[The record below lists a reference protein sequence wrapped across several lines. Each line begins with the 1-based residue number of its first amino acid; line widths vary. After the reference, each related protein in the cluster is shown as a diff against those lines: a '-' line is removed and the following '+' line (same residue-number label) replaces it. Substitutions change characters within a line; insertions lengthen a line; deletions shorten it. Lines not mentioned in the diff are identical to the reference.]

1 MKVKAFIVDDEEN
14 SRSTLRNM
22 LVDFC
27 QDVEVLGEAS
37 TVQKAIQ
44 PINEFQP
51 DLVFL
56 DIIMPKENGFELLHY
71 FDPPF
76 FEVVFT
82 TAYDQYAVKAF
93 QLSAV
98 DYLLKPI
105 DLELLR
111 GAVEKVKEKKSSDDQ
126 TKRINILEG
135 NLTAAFEKISLPTAD
150 GFIFSEID
158 EIIRC
163 EAQGN
168 YTNIFFRDGNKIL
181 VSKTLKNFEDTL
193 KDLYFFRI
201 NRSNLINLKEVKLVG
216 RQRNPAIVL
225 KDGTE
230 LLLSSNRKDEFFE
243 RMKGRG

>member
-1 MKVKAFIVDDEEN
+1 MKLKAFIVDDEEN
-14 SRSTLRNM
+14 SRTTLRNM
-22 LVDFC
+22 LVGFC
-27 QDVEVLGEAS
+27 QEVEVLGEAS

-44 PINEFQP
+44 PIKDLQP
-51 DLVFL
+51 DIVFL
-56 DIIMPKENGFELLHY
+56 DIIMPKENGFELIHY
-71 FDPPF
+71 FDTPF
-76 FEVVFT
+76 FDVIFT

-111 GAVEKVKEKKSSDDQ
+111 GAVERVKAKKTLEDQ

-135 NLTAAFEKISLPTAD
+135 NMTAAFEKISLPTAD
-150 GFIFSEID
+150 GFIFTEVD

-168 YTNIFFRDGNKIL
+168 YTCIFLRDGNKVL
-181 VSKTLKNFEDTL
+181 VSKTLKNFEDIL
-193 KDLYFFRI
+193 KDFHFFRI
-201 NRSNLINLKEVKLVG
+201 NRSNLINLKEVKIVG
-216 RQRNPAIVL
+216 RQRNPSLTL

-230 LLLSSNRKDEFFE
+230 LLLSSFRKDEFFE
-243 RMKGRG
+243 KMKGRG

>member
-1 MKVKAFIVDDEEN
+1 MKLKAFIVDDEEN
-14 SRSTLRNM
+14 SRTTLRNM

-27 QDVEVLGEAS
+27 RDVEVVGEAS
-37 TVQKAIQ
+37 TVQKAIE
-44 PINEFQP
+44 PIKTLQP
-51 DLVFL
+51 DVVFL
-56 DIIMPKENGFELLHY
+56 DIIMPKENGFELIRY
-71 FDPPF
+71 FSPPF
-76 FEVVFT
+76 FEIVFI

-111 GAVEKVKEKKSSDDQ
+111 GAIERVKEKKSLDNQ
-126 TKRINILEG
+126 TRRINILEE
-135 NLTAAFEKISLPTAD
+135 NLTTTFEKISLPTAD

-168 YTNIFFRDGNKIL
+168 YTIFFFRDGNKIL
-181 VSKTLKNFEDTL
+181 VSKTLKNFVDLL
-193 KDLYFFRI
+193 KGLHFFRI

-216 RQRNPAIVL
+216 RQRNPAVIL

-230 LLLSSNRKDEFFE
+230 LILSGNRKDEFFE
-243 RMKGRG
+243 KMKGRG

>member
-1 MKVKAFIVDDEEN
+1 M
-14 SRSTLRNM
+14 
-22 LVDFC
+22 
-27 QDVEVLGEAS
+27 LGEAG
-37 TVQKAIQ
+37 TVQKAIE
-44 PINEFQP
+44 PIKNLQP

-56 DIIMPKENGFELLHY
+56 DIIMPKENGFELIHY

-93 QLSAV
+93 QLSAL

-111 GAVEKVKEKKSSDDQ
+111 GALEKVKEKKSLDNQ
-126 TKRINILEG
+126 TKRINILEE
-135 NLTAAFEKISLPTAD
+135 NLMAAFEKISLPTAD
-150 GFIFSEID
+150 GYIFSEID

-168 YTNIFFRDGNKIL
+168 YTHIFFRDGNKIL
-181 VSKTLKNFEDTL
+181 VSKTLKNFEDVL
-193 KDLYFFRI
+193 KGLHFFRI
-201 NRSNLINLKEVKLVG
+201 NRSNVINLKEVKIVG
-216 RQRNPAIVL
+216 RQRNPTIIL

-230 LLLSSNRKDEFFE
+230 HILSSNRKDEFFE
-243 RMKGRG
+243 KMKGKG

>member
-1 MKVKAFIVDDEEN
+1 MKLKAFIVDDEEN
-14 SRSTLRNM
+14 SRTTLRNM

-27 QDVEVLGEAS
+27 QDVVVLGEAS
-37 TVQKAIQ
+37 TVQKAIH
-44 PINEFQP
+44 PIKELQP
-51 DLVFL
+51 DIVFL
-56 DIIMPKENGFELLHY
+56 DIIMPKENGFELIHY
-71 FDPPF
+71 FDPPL

-82 TAYDQYAVKAF
+82 TAYDQYAVRAF

-111 GAVEKVKEKKSSDDQ
+111 GAVERVKEKKSVDNQ
-126 TKRINILEG
+126 TKRINILEE
-135 NLTAAFEKISLPTAD
+135 NLTAAYEKISLPTAD

-158 EIIRC
+158 DIIRC

-168 YTNIFFRDGNKIL
+168 YTNIFFRDGNTIL

-193 KDLYFFRI
+193 KGLHFFRI

-216 RQRNPAIVL
+216 RQRNPTIIL

-230 LLLSSNRKDEFFE
+230 LILSSNRKDEFFE